1 LIHRAAEKVRRV
13 TLEQD
18 MRRLS
23 AIPLFAELGPE
34 ALRLLAFSGETRI
47 FRTGD
52 VLFRRGEIADGG
64 FILMI
69 GSITLDPMGEGR
81 TAKQIVGP
89 GTLIGERA
97 LISAL
102 PRPTT
107 AVAREPSTVLKI
119 TRRLFYRV
127 LNEFPGSADRVR
139 KNLARD
145 LREKLSGFRVEEQP

>member
-1 LIHRAAEKVRRV
+1 MRAV

-18 MRRLS
+18 IRRLS
-23 AIPLFAELGPE
+23 AIPLFADLGAE
-34 ALRLLAFSGETRI
+34 ALRLIAFSGETRI

-52 VLFRRGEIADGG
+52 VLFRRGELADGG
-64 FILMI
+64 FVLLV
-69 GSITLDPMGEGR
+69 GSIALDPVGDGR
-81 TAKQIVGP
+81 PARQVVGP

-107 AVAREPSTVLKI
+107 AIAREPSTVLKI
-119 TRRLFYRV
+119 TRRLFYRI

-139 KNLARD
+139 RNLARD
-145 LREKLSGFRVEEQP
+145 LNERLADLKIGDRL